1 MAANSI
7 AESIAR
13 IRAGLPEGVVL
24 VAAAKTRSPE
34 EVAQAI
40 EAGIAMVGHNYVQ
53 EAEAMIAALGHR
65 AQWHMLGHLQRNK
78 AGVAVALF
86 DMVQSLDSLRL
97 ARALDRRSAEAGRVM
112 PVLVEVN
119 SGREAAKTGVL
130 PQEID
135 GFVREVSRL
144 QHLRVQGLMTMGPFL
159 EDPEGL
165 RPYFRLTKEAFDRL
179 ARTAPPGVKM
189 RYLSMGMSDSY
200 LIAVQEGANMVRLGA
215 CIFGPRPA
223 DP

>member
-1 MAANSI
+1 
-7 AESIAR
+7 
-13 IRAGLPEGVVL
+13 
-24 VAAAKTRSPE
+24 
-34 EVAQAI
+34 
-40 EAGIAMVGHNYVQ
+40 MVGHNYVQ

-78 AGVAVALF
+78 AGAAVGLF
-86 DMVQSLDSLRL
+86 DMIQSLDSLRL

-119 SGREAAKTGVL
+119 SGREEAKTGVL
-130 PQEID
+130 PQDID
-135 GFVREVSRL
+135 GFVEEASRL
-144 QHLRVQGLMTMGPFL
+144 QHLKIQGLMTMGPLL

-165 RPYFRLTKEAFDRL
+165 RPYFRLTREAFHRL
-179 ARTAPPGVKM
+179 ARKAPPGVEM

-200 LIAVQEGANMVRLGA
+200 LVAVQEGANMVRLGT

-223 DP
+223 A